1 MSARWL
7 LIFLVLF
14 FSATSKA
21 QITASPAAGCAP
33 LSVVF
38 TGPINA
44 TNVSWTLGGGNG
56 TSTLSSPNGLYVSPG
71 NYLITFNGSVNGSPV
86 TYTYNLQVGTAPTG
100 NFAFALPS
108 SHCAPMTV
116 SFTAS
121 GGSSGSAYS
130 FAYGDLTPVVTTTA
144 SNLVHAYASAGI
156 FVPVMKIVDAVTGCT
171 AVAANSSGSVIVSNP
186 PQVVMASS
194 NGWTGCTPPFSTTI
208 NGSGSTSGSPTGT
221 LLTFN
226 WQMPGGNPSSSGA
239 AVPGLVTWNQGIYTV
254 AVVVTDN
261 NNCSATAST
270 AVSVTSPSLTAHVP
284 SVVCIGEEI
293 PITWSGTELTTSW
306 SHVSLGT
313 PTVLNNYNPGGTN
326 NDTIPPITV
335 PGLQT
340 VTVTLNTSPGCAPI
354 IQTYTTFVE
363 QITASFVIPAVTP
376 QCSSLAVVT
385 VTNLTT
391 VNSGAALS
399 FNWTSSAAPLP
410 AANHILGNPQ
420 TTTSTL
426 TPVSFTYYQGSNQNY
441 VTYDYFTPTII
452 LVVTS
457 TNGCT
462 DAMVVGPV
470 MNMRRPTAKF
480 NMTPKMGCSPLVVN
494 FRDTSQFHSAL
505 PITSYTW
512 SNGANPP
519 TFVSGNGSS
528 ITPQTFTY
536 SSPGVYYPRLKLQ
549 TAGGCMDTSYVD
561 TVFVAGPPS
570 ISATIIPQPSVCVG
584 QAVQVVMSGTPSVS
598 TPTNPIQHWHVSS
611 SNGIFSGCVSNSSPT
626 YSFFQTGTQNF
637 TISAY
642 HFGCATTSVLSQNI
656 LIKGPLGRF
665 RHETNCI
672 GNKKAINFY
681 VHLEETQSAVLNY
694 GDGAFTTILGNA
706 SGIFNAVYTHT
717 YNSSGNYSVTLVS
730 TNNATGCGPNTY
742 TETIK
747 VRVPRAKIDFKG
759 QPLVNNVAIACTKSR
774 YYFTG
779 NASTDAFVSCNLGYR
794 WFFRSPT
801 HTMTPVDS
809 PLPFLHDSI
818 MSVLDTLVFD
828 PLFLDT
834 FRVAGNYTITL
845 RIKDENNCTD
855 TTTRIFRISS
865 AKPQFTL
872 SPNPVCSSNLTL
884 QVQNGTYSTMVAP
897 DAITNYSWSVY
908 SPNFQAPIFSTVVA
922 GNPTYNPTF
931 SFGIVLPQSQTFS
944 VMAIAKNS
952 IGCIDTT
959 IKTLQI
965 NNPFP
970 NLVTNSLITC
980 IPKNSSATITFSA
993 VAGATNYVM
1002 DYDDPP
1008 GFTLQSSNF
1017 LNKNHTY
1024 VTPGTYKPKLTITDI
1039 AGCSS
1044 TQELTIRAIGQPT
1057 AKIVFKDNVNS
1068 FCAPGSPTIFSTPS
1082 VNLTQPNWHLWTVG
1096 AVSTPPPGNDTLT
1109 NIFPKTGVYPITL
1122 KVSVDGFC
1130 ESTANATVTVVEPP
1144 SAKAIANK
1152 SKLCVGDTLK
1162 VSIKDSLY
1170 VMGWKWFFMDN
1181 SQQPLIVAGSLLANM
1196 YPKFPYTYTSVP
1208 ASAVNGSVTMYLLYY
1223 SSGMACNDVSQIKIQ
1238 LIDIDPSFI
1247 RENDIYTHC
1256 LGVSDK
1262 FISTTPNPLGLQLN
1276 YSWNF
1281 NSATGA
1287 NSGSNTVYTFTQAG
1301 QQNVS
1306 LTVLDTE
1313 NGCIKTAAKS
1323 ITVFPLPQA
1332 GIIVADTACPDAPF
1346 FIVGTGTPGLSGPVS
1361 GTLQPKGTLLNVPF
1375 KLKDSATVSTR
1386 YSLIVSDNNG
1396 CISPTSADSI
1406 YVQQPAKAVKWD
1418 TTIIIGKPV
1427 NINAWAG
1434 SNFTYTWSPVTHG
1447 LDCLNCPNPVSTVTA
1462 DISYTVLI
1470 EDQPLNCFVTENI
1483 YNVKVLPLTTLE
1495 LPGAFT
1501 PNGDGINDA
1510 IVPDG
1515 WGIKKLIYFRVYNRW
1530 GHLLYETDDITK
1542 GWDGKFQGTPQN
1554 MDTYVYQAS
1563 IETYTNE
1570 TIEKSGTFKLIR

>member
-1 MSARWL
+1 M
-7 LIFLVLF
+7 IFLVLF
-14 FSATSKA
+14 LSATTKA

-38 TGPINA
+38 SGPNNA

-71 NYLITFNGSVNGSPV
+71 NYLITFNGNVNGSPV

-121 GGSSGSAYS
+121 GGANGSAYS
-130 FAYGDLTPVVTTTA
+130 FAFGDLTPVVTTTA
-144 SNLVHAYASAGI
+144 SSLMHTYAGAGI

-186 PQVVMASS
+186 PQIVMASS
-194 NGWTGCTPPFSTTI
+194 NGWTGCTPPFTTNI
-208 NGSGSTSGSPTGT
+208 NGSGSTSGSPTGS

-226 WQMPGGNPSSSGA
+226 WQMPGGNPASSGA
-239 AVPGLVTWNQGIYTV
+239 AVPGLVTWSQGLYTV
-254 AVVVTDN
+254 SVVVTDN
-261 NNCSATAST
+261 NNCSASAST
-270 AVSVTSPSLTAHVP
+270 AVSVTSPSLTAHIP

-293 PITWSGTELTTSW
+293 PVTWSGSELTTSW
-306 SHVSLGT
+306 SHVST
-313 PTVLNNYNPGGTN
+313 SSPTVLNNYNPGGTN

-340 VTVTLNTSPGCAPI
+340 VTVVLNTAPGCAPI

-399 FNWTSSAAPLP
+399 FYWTSGAAPLP
-410 AANHILGNPQ
+410 PANHIQGSPQ
-420 TTTSTL
+420 TTNNTL
-426 TPVSFTYYQGSNQNY
+426 TPVTFTYYQGSNQNY
-441 VTYDYFTPTII
+441 VTYDYFTPTIL

-462 DAMVVGPV
+462 DASVAAPV
-470 MNMRRPTAKF
+470 INMRRPTAKF

-494 FRDTSQFHSAL
+494 FRDTSTYHSAL

-519 TFVSGNGSS
+519 TFVTGNGNN
-528 ITPQTFTY
+528 IPPQTFTY
-536 SSPGVYYPRLKLQ
+536 SSPGVYYPQLKIQ
-549 TAGGCMDTSYVD
+549 TTGGCIDTSYVD
-561 TVFVAGPPS
+561 TVFVAGPPA
-570 ISATIIPQPSVCVG
+570 ISASIIPQPSVCVG
-584 QAVQVVMSGTPSVS
+584 QGVQVIMSGTPSVS
-598 TPTNPIQHWHVSS
+598 TPSNAIQHWHVTS
-611 SNGIFSGCVSNSSPT
+611 SNGMFSGCVSNSSPT
-626 YSFFQTGTQNF
+626 YSFTQTGVQNF
-637 TISAY
+637 TVSAY
-642 HFGCATTSVLSQNI
+642 HFGCATSSVLSQNI
-656 LIKGPLGRF
+656 VIKGPLGRF
-665 RHETNCI
+665 RHETNCT
-672 GNKKAINFY
+672 GNKKAVNFY
-681 VHLEETQSAVLNY
+681 VHLEETQTAVLNY
-694 GDGAFTTILGNA
+694 GDGNFTNISGNA
-706 SGIFNAVYTHT
+706 SGMFNATYTHT
-717 YNSSGNYSVTLVS
+717 YNSTGNFSVTLVA

-747 VRVPRAKIDFKG
+747 VREPRAKINFKG
-759 QPLVNNVAIACTKSR
+759 QPLANNVAIACTKSR
-774 YYFTG
+774 YFFTA
-779 NASTDAFVSCNLGYR
+779 NTSNDAFVSCNIGYR
-794 WFFRSPT
+794 WFLKSPS

-809 PLPFLHDSI
+809 HLPFLHDSI
-818 MSVLDTLVFD
+818 MSILDTLVFD

-834 FRVAGNYTITL
+834 FRVAGNYTLTL

-855 TTTRIFRISS
+855 TATRVFRISS

-872 SPNPVCSSNLTL
+872 APNPVCSSNLTM
-884 QVQNGTYSTMVAP
+884 QIQNGTYSAMVSP
-897 DAITNYSWSVY
+897 DAITNYTWSVF
-908 SPNFQAPIFSTVVA
+908 SPNFQAPVFNTLVA

-944 VMAIAKNS
+944 VMAIAKNNL
-952 IGCIDTT
+952 GCIDTT

-993 VAGATNYVM
+993 VTGATNYVM

-1008 GFTLQSSNF
+1008 GFTIQSSNF
-1017 LNKNHTY
+1017 LNKSHTY
-1024 VTPGTYKPKLTITDI
+1024 VTPGTYKPKLTITDL

-1057 AKIVFKDNVNS
+1057 AKIVFKDNLNS

-1082 VNLTQPNWHLWTVG
+1082 VNVTQPNWHLWTVG
-1096 AVSTPPPGNDTLT
+1096 SVTTPPPGNDTLT
-1109 NIFPKTGVYPITL
+1109 NIFPKTGSYPITL

-1130 ESTANATVTVVEPP
+1130 ESTATATVTVVEPP

-1152 SKLCVGDTLK
+1152 NKLCVGDTLK

-1181 SQQPLIVAGSLLANM
+1181 SQQPLIVAGTPLANM
-1196 YPKFPYTYTSVP
+1196 YPQFPYTYTSVP

-1238 LIDIDPSFI
+1238 LIDINPSFI
-1247 RENDIYTHC
+1247 RENDIYAHC
-1256 LGVSDK
+1256 LGVTDK
-1262 FISTTPNPLGLQLN
+1262 FQSTTQNPLGLQLN

-1281 NSATGA
+1281 NTATGT
-1287 NSGSNTVYTFTQAG
+1287 GSNPAYTFTQAG

-1306 LTVLDTE
+1306 MTVLDTE
-1313 NGCIKTAAKS
+1313 NGCKRTTAKT
-1323 ITVFPLPQA
+1323 ITVFPLPLA
-1332 GIIVADTACPDAPF
+1332 GLVVADTACPNAPF
-1346 FIVGTGTPGLSGPVS
+1346 LVVGSGTPGLSGSVS
-1361 GTLQPKGTLLNVPF
+1361 GTLQPNGKVLNVPF
-1375 KLKDSATVSTR
+1375 KIKDSALVSTR
-1386 YSLIVSDNNG
+1386 YSLVVSDNNG
-1396 CISPTSADSI
+1396 CLSNGSSDSI
-1406 YVQQPAKAVKWD
+1406 YVQQPAKSVKWD

-1434 SNFTYTWSPVTHG
+1434 SNFTYTWSPETLG
-1447 LDCLNCPNPVSTVTA
+1447 LNCLNCPNPVTSVTA

-1470 EDQPLNCFVTENI
+1470 EDQPLNCFVTENSYAI
-1483 YNVKVLPLTTLE
+1483 KVLPLTSLE

-1501 PNGDGINDA
+1501 PNGDGINDI

-1515 WGIKKLIYFRVYNRW
+1515 WGIKKLIYFRIYNRW

-1542 GWDGKFQGTPQN
+1542 GWDGKFQGIPQN

-1563 IETYTNE
+1563 VETYTNE